1 MARGC
6 GAGAT
11 PLAGGKK
18 LLALGAYPDIRLA
31 EARELRDGHRAS
43 LRRGVDPS
51 VERRIARSLTAAQQV
66 QSFEA
71 MAREWHARQLPT
83 WTERHA
89 GDVLDSLEKHVFPT
103 LGGLHVNAIT
113 PRLVLAAL
121 RTIEARP
128 AIETAHRVRQ
138 RMSAVF
144 VYAISCGVGETDPA
158 AIVKGALS
166 PIIKGRQPALIEVDE
181 LRSMLTKV
189 EAEPAHPVTKTGL
202 RFLALT
208 IVRPGELRAARWD
221 EFIDL
226 DGKEPIWRLPASRMK
241 MKSEHWVPLSA
252 QAVAVIEAMRP
263 LSGRGPFVFPN
274 ARHAHKPMSENALGY
289 LLNRAGYH
297 QRHVPHGWRAAFSSI
312 MNERH
317 PGDHD
322 AIEATLAH
330 TVPGARGAY
339 MRASFLARRRELLTE
354 WADLL
359 LAGMPPAENLILG
372 PRRYGSTAPTSAG
385 LL

>member
-1 MARGC
+1 MGLTEAAIRVAKPSAKPYKLTDGH
-6 GAGAT
+6 GLYLLVN
-11 PLAGGKK
+11 PGGSRLWRWRYAFGGREK
-18 LLALGAYPDIRLA
+18 LLALGIYPDTRLA

-51 VERRIARSLTAAQQV
+51 VERRLARSLTAAQQV

-71 MAREWHARQLPT
+71 VAREWHARQLPIR
-83 WTERHA
+83 TERHA

-113 PRLVLAAL
+113 PRLVLATL

-144 VYAISCGVGETDPA
+144 VYAI
-158 AIVKGALS
+158 
-166 PIIKGRQPALIEVDE
+166 
-181 LRSMLTKV
+181 
-189 EAEPAHPVTKTGL
+189 
-202 RFLALT
+202 
-208 IVRPGELRAARWD
+208 
-221 EFIDL
+221 
-226 DGKEPIWRLPASRMK
+226 
-241 MKSEHWVPLSA
+241 
-252 QAVAVIEAMRP
+252 
-263 LSGRGPFVFPN
+263 
-274 ARHAHKPMSENALGY
+274 
-289 LLNRAGYH
+289 NRAGYH

-372 PRRYGSTAPTSAG
+372 PRRYGSMAPTSAG